1 MSSACDGDAIASS
14 LTKQRRLRHRAIG
27 AFVIPVYRAVAIGLK
42 THPDEERLACE
53 SRETRLPLPAA

>member
-14 LTKQRRLRHRAIG
+14 LTKKSRLRHRAIG
-27 AFVIPVYRAVAIGLK
+27 ALVIPVYRAAAIGLK
-42 THPDEERLACE
+42 THLDEERLACE